1 MKKENNTLIQRIDY
15 GLLTILLLLTG
26 ISLIAI
32 HSATTGVDPFYFVKR
47 QIVWYTAGFLVI
59 IAILFI
65 DYRKLRILS
74 LPLYGLGI
82 LLLLMVALFGD
93 ERNGSQRWIE
103 ISSGVA
109 IQPSEFMKIF
119 LIVAIAHL
127 LTKYQEQV
135 DEKNLRNDFILTGK
149 VGLLAIIPF
158 LFIVKQPDLGTALV
172 LIGIVAVMLLVSG
185 ISWRIIFLFLLSGIG
200 LIAFLVFLYFV
211 NLDLFNKIVAPHQLN
226 RIYGWLD
233 PEGTAGK
240 EGYQLMQAMLAIGSG
255 QLFGRGLGEGIQA
268 QGGWIPEVHTDFIFA
283 VIGEEFGFI
292 GASFLISI
300 YFIFIYRLVQI
311 ALSSNDLF
319 ATYVISGIIGMIL
332 FQVFQNI
339 GMTIGLV
346 PITGLALPF
355 ISYGGSA
362 LISNMIAVGIVLNIA
377 MRTKTYMFD

>member
-1 MKKENNTLIQRIDY
+1 MKKEKTLIQQVDY

-26 ISLIAI
+26 ISLLAI
-32 HSATTGVDPFYFVKR
+32 YSATSGVDPFYFVKR
-47 QIVWYTAGFLVI
+47 QIIWYAAGFVVVLAV
-59 IAILFI
+59 LFI
-65 DYRKLRILS
+65 DYRKLRLLS
-74 LPLYGLGI
+74 IPLYALGI
-82 LLLLMVALFGD
+82 ILLMIVAFFGD
-93 ERNGSQRWIE
+93 ERKGSQRWIE

-119 LIVAIAHL
+119 LIIAIAQL
-127 LTKYQEQV
+127 LTKYQEQTE
-135 DEKNLRNDFILTGK
+135 EKSLRNDFILTGK
-149 VGLLAIIPF
+149 VGLLAIVPF
-158 LFIVKQPDLGTALV
+158 LFILKQPDLGTALV

-185 ISWRIIFLFLLSGIG
+185 ISWRILFLFLFSGIG
-200 LIAFLVFLYFV
+200 LIVFLVFLYFV
-211 NLDLFNKIVAPHQLN
+211 NFDLFSKFIAPHQLD
-226 RIYGWLD
+226 RIHGWLD
-233 PEGTAGK
+233 PQGTAGR
-240 EGYQLMQAMLAIGSG
+240 EGYQLIQAMLAIGSG

-292 GASFLISI
+292 GASFLISV

-311 ALSSNDLF
+311 ALSCNDLF
-319 ATYVISGIIGMIL
+319 GTYIVSGIIGMLL

-362 LISNMIAVGIVLNIA
+362 LISNMLAVGIVLNIA

>member
-1 MKKENNTLIQRIDY
+1 
-15 GLLTILLLLTG
+15 
-26 ISLIAI
+26 
-32 HSATTGVDPFYFVKR
+32 
-47 QIVWYTAGFLVI
+47 
-59 IAILFI
+59 
-65 DYRKLRILS
+65 
-74 LPLYGLGI
+74 
-82 LLLLMVALFGD
+82 
-93 ERNGSQRWIE
+93 
-103 ISSGVA
+103 
-109 IQPSEFMKIF
+109 
-119 LIVAIAHL
+119 
-127 LTKYQEQV
+127 
-135 DEKNLRNDFILTGK
+135 
-149 VGLLAIIPF
+149 
-158 LFIVKQPDLGTALV
+158 
-172 LIGIVAVMLLVSG
+172 
-185 ISWRIIFLFLLSGIG
+185 
-200 LIAFLVFLYFV
+200 
-211 NLDLFNKIVAPHQLN
+211 
-226 RIYGWLD
+226 
-233 PEGTAGK
+233 
-240 EGYQLMQAMLAIGSG
+240 MQAMLAIGSG